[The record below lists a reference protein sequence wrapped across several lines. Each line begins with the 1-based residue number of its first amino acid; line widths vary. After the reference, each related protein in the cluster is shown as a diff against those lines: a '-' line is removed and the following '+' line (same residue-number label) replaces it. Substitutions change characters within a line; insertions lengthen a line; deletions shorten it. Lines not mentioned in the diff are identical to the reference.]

1 VPLSK
6 AVAMDILGGGA
17 SGDGHLEER
26 GVLARIRLRR
36 AVKCTREQG
45 MASTGGR
52 GSSTGCWHVGWPSK
66 GGEWAWWKNEREW
79 AQSNE

>member
-45 MASTGGR
+45 MASTGG
-52 GSSTGCWHVGWPSK
+52 GA
-66 GGEWAWWKNEREW
+66 GEGV
-79 AQSNE
+79 